1 MKKIIE
7 KKNLICPQ
15 IFKKKKK
22 KKKKH
27 PTKPTSAPLPVTT
40 SFGSS
45 PVGQAGP
52 ARQTNRPA
60 TSAPISAGGEQN
72 ANACLSCQFHA
83 LHCKHP
89 ERRTRLSFPS
99 KEHIYQTQSVNL
111 GLRELQTQPE
121 ASAEPRVPYVRG
133 AVDCGLRRESTL
145 SSFWSAHTHRRVTQV
160 CFCWPGPSFTSWIWI
175 VIMTYAVVW
184 WCCIPQ

>member
-1 MKKIIE
+1 MWFVHKFLKR
-7 KKNLICPQ
+7 N
-15 IFKKKKK
+15 
-22 KKKKH
+22 KKKH
-27 PTKPTSAPLPVTT
+27 PAKATSAPLPVTPR
-40 SFGSS
+40 FGSS
-45 PVGQAGP
+45 PIGQAGS
-52 ARQTNRPA
+52 AGQTNRPA
-60 TSAPISAGGEQN
+60 TSAPISAGGEQS

-111 GLRELQTQPE
+111 RLQELQTQPE

-145 SSFWSAHTHRRVTQV
+145 LSFWSAHAHTHTPQSYTIV
-160 CFCWPGPSFTSWIWI
+160 FLLAGPELHILNLNCYYNLRCRLMMLHSP
-175 VIMTYAVVW
+175 VVHGHEK
-184 WCCIPQ
+184 